1 MTDPGTPMRR
11 KVFTMGGGTFP
22 HFSDHDLAAAGS
34 VHLRSTPSHPDRS
47 REIVFDSSL
56 GGLRRRESAQLPG
69 MFAKEVLPVGRV
81 SFFDIPGIVPALATL
96 TGIVIGFALNWLRDV
111 RAEHGRT
118 AALRKRFAASLLAE
132 LAVLDDRYREMIV
145 ARLVK
150 WKENERLELGEPI
163 QVTNFFPVFDG
174 NTDKLGLLESVH
186 AKTVIRAYLIAKAHP
201 ESLNV
206 IRLALRNVPG
216 HGTTAADSSL
226 IRITNEAIPRLRK
239 ESAALLRA
247 YDEAN
252 AALKKYV

>member
-1 MTDPGTPMRR
+1 
-11 KVFTMGGGTFP
+11 MGR
-22 HFSDHDLAAAGS
+22 L
-34 VHLRSTPSHPDRS
+34 
-47 REIVFDSSL
+47 
-56 GGLRRRESAQLPG
+56 
-69 MFAKEVLPVGRV
+69 

-111 RAEHGRT
+111 RSERGRT

-132 LAVLDDRYREMIV
+132 VTVLQDRYREIIV
-145 ARLVK
+145 ARLEK

-174 NTDKLGLLESVH
+174 NTDKLGLFESVD
-186 AKTVIRAYLIAKAHP
+186 AKTVIRAYLIAKAHA

-216 HGTTAADSSL
+216 HGTTTTDSSL

-239 ESAALLRA
+239 ESAALLQA
-247 YDEAN
+247 YDEAS